1 MDIGKRREI
10 MSELTNE
17 KLLSLEKR
25 VIKLQKE
32 VLEIVD
38 KIYKIDDTFGDV
50 VNEELQDEKFIREER
65 E

>member
-1 MDIGKRREI
+1 